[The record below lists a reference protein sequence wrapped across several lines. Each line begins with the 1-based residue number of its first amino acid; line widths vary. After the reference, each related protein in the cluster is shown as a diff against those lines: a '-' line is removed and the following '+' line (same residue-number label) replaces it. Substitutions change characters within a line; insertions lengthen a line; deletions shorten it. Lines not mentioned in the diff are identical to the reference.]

1 MAEPS
6 KASEDTSYGFAPLAP
21 KRQESQDIVQ
31 LPGRSTISLG
41 KVARKAKTSTKSAEE
56 WDAKKM
62 VIHDLY
68 IIQDLSLPEVIK
80 IMENENSFSQSYV
93 VSLCSRPLKLTN
105 CCRRKQYTTK
115 LKEWGYEKNIKE
127 ADMKAIVKKDLKRKA
142 ENPLRPSAF
151 RLRGKPVPNHKIER
165 YEKDNGLANDDL
177 DPLEATPSA
186 ISCDT
191 PRSMPKSPTVQPEPS
206 TEALGTGSQPTRMTG

>member
-1 MAEPS
+1 MTEPS
-6 KASEDTSYGFAPLAP
+6 NASEDTSYGFAPLAP
-21 KRQESQDIVQ
+21 KHQESLNILQQ
-31 LPGRSTISLG
+31 SGRSAISLG
-41 KVARKAKTSTKSAEE
+41 KVARKAKTGKKSAEQ
-56 WDAKKM
+56 WDTKKM

-68 IIQDLSLPEVIK
+68 IIHDLSLSEIMK
-80 IMENENSFSQSYV
+80 IMENEHSFSQSYV
-93 VSLCSRPLKLTN
+93 VSLCSRLLKLTN

-115 LKEWGYEKNIKE
+115 FKEWGYEKNIKE
-127 ADMKAIVKKDLKRKA
+127 TDMKAIVNKDLKRKA

-177 DPLEATPSA
+177 DSLEATPSA

-191 PRSMPKSPTVQPEPS
+191 PRSMPESPTVQPEPS